1 MKIIIRNTLVAGTA
15 LAVMIS
21 AGITESSAAASAPV
35 LSVIN
40 TKVTDGSGY
49 TDGGPSFVADG
60 QNIYVALKTAEGV
73 IKIVKSTN
81 GGSLWGG
88 THRIAV
94 PAGGVDKITLAI
106 SGDAAVPT
114 QKIVHVVWEMDTQDG
129 IRDIMYTWADAA
141 NLDVWSEPVRVNGS
155 MRYLQDPV
163 IAVTKTGRIYIKGQL
178 EDKYYLMTATAHD
191 ANYFEEPVMIPVS
204 VSLSNRG
211 SDSEI
216 FFDGANNLHL
226 SFPYCSNADC
236 STMGMKYTRM
246 SASGTWSNPSTIV
259 TTGGG
264 HSGIAAY
271 DANNVC
277 IASIGGNNLAA
288 YCTTNGGSTWTKKT
302 VASKTTTQ
310 SYGSYVDVAVNSSK
324 VFTIGS
330 NLRTIAADGSE
341 NVKSTVLYRT
351 NDGGASWSSV
361 TSFPAAGGGNI
372 TLGVDGNGKLGV
384 LTLRDYVDGEPAM
397 YFSKEK

>member
-1 MKIIIRNTLVAGTA
+1 MKKTILVTLAGLMLSASVA
-15 LAVMIS
+15 M
-21 AGITESSAAASAPV
+21 AAASAPV

-40 TKVTDGSGY
+40 TKVADGSGY
-49 TDGGPSFVADG
+49 TDGGPSFVTDG
-60 QNIYVALKTAEGV
+60 QNIYSAFKAADGV
-73 IKIVKSTN
+73 IKIVKSSN
-81 GGSLWGG
+81 GGALWGG
-88 THRIAV
+88 AHRIAV
-94 PAGGVDKITLAI
+94 PAAGVDKITLAI
-106 SGDAAVPT
+106 SGDAVFPT

-141 NLDVWSEPVRVNGS
+141 NLDAWSEPVRVNGS
-155 MRYLQDPV
+155 MLYLLDPV
-163 IAVTKTGRIYIKGQL
+163 IAVTKTGKIYIKGQF

-191 ANYFEEPVMIPVS
+191 AGFFSDPVMIP
-204 VSLSNRG
+204 LSASFSNPG

-246 SASGTWSNPSTIV
+246 SAAGVWSNPTTIV

-277 IASIGGNNLAA
+277 IATIGGNNLAA
-288 YCTTNGGSTWTKKT
+288 YCTTNGGSSWSKKT

-310 SYGSYVDVAVNSSK
+310 SYGSYVDVAVNSNK

-330 NLRTIAADGSE
+330 NLHISDI
-341 NVKSTVLYRT
+341 VKSTVLYRT
-351 NDGGASWSSV
+351 NDGGASWSSAA
-361 TSFPAAGGGNI
+361 SFPAAGASYI
-372 TLGVDGNGKLGV
+372 ALGVDGSGKLGV
-384 LTLRDYVDGEPAM
+384 YTMRENVDGESAI